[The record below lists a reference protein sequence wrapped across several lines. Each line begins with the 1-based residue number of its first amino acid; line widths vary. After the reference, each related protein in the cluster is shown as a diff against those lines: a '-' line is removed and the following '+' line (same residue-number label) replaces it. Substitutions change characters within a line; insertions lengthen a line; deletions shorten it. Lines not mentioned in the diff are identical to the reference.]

1 MDTTLL
7 AALVEPRSLRI
18 GGACGSRGDSS
29 MGAPQLIA
37 CGMIDVLV
45 FDYVAQ
51 TTMAIPAAARAKKP
65 ELG

>member
-1 MDTTLL
+1 MDTTSSRPSSNP
-7 AALVEPRSLRI
+7 AQLRI
-18 GGACGSRGDSS
+18 GGACGSRGDSCV
-29 MGAPQLIA
+29 GAPQLIA